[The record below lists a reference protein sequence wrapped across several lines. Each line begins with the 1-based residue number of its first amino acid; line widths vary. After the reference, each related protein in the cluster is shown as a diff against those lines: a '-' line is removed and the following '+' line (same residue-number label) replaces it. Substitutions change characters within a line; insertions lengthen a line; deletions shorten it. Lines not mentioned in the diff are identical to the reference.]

1 MAQTLTIRTVLTMAT
16 QSMGDT
22 AFFQYYATVTGPHGE
37 ASAYHVFESDAIQAA
52 LINYT
57 LLLRTQPKNPAQDN
71 GR

>member
-1 MAQTLTIRTVLTMAT
+1 
-16 QSMGDT
+16 MGDT